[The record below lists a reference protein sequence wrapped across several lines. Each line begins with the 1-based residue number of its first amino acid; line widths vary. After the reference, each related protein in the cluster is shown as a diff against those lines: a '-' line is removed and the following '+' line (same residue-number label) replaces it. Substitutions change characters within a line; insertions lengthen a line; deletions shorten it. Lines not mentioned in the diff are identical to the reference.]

1 MSTYFLV
8 YPPSDFIHPFLIRN
22 RGWVLQVVINMS
34 LFCFFLR
41 ISRYYNLYNSGAYK
55 NSVNIPEIQ
64 RDYTNHLSQAQYHS
78 LLKTL
83 TSKTHTQTRHVIWFS
98 EKGQNHTVI
107 LGYSGSRL
115 QSSLS

>member
-8 YPPSDFIHPFLIRN
+8 YPPSDFILPFLICN
-22 RGWVLQVVINMS
+22 RVVINMG
-34 LFCFFLR
+34 LFCFFLC
-41 ISRYYNLYNSGAYK
+41 ISRYYNLCNSGACK
-55 NSVNIPEIQ
+55 TTVPTFQRS
-64 RDYTNHLSQAQYHS
+64 RDYTNHLNRAQYHS

-83 TSKTHTQTRHVIWFS
+83 TSKTHMQTRHIIWFS
-98 EKGQNHTVI
+98 ETGQNHTVI